1 MGTQAS
7 VQSIDALKDFRTALA
22 LFTEDA
28 LAALGAVDMEIRRT
42 VQWLEHDRPGYW
54 EEQIKRRRE
63 LVSAARAEVFRRKL
77 AKTADY
83 SPAYTEQKELLRRAE
98 EGLHDAEMRALMVR
112 RWKPALQQA
121 VLEYHASIRRIK
133 DLASG
138 EVPRAVAL
146 LERLIDALEAYLR
159 VALPTGPEVASSS
172 EAVAAPDGSF
182 DSIAATMLAAE
193 PEPAPTSEAEPE
205 PGTDG
210 PAPNEP
216 SSEAPPAPPDAG
228 PTP

>member
-7 VQSIDALKDFRTALA
+7 VQSIDALKEFRVALA
-22 LFTEDA
+22 LFAEDA
-28 LAALGAVDMEIRRT
+28 LAALGAIDMEIRRT
-42 VQWLEHDRPGYW
+42 VHWLEYDRPGYW

-98 EGLHDAEMRALMVR
+98 ESLRDAEMRALMVK
-112 RWKPALQQA
+112 RWRPALQQA
-121 VLEYHASIRRIK
+121 VLEFHASTRRIK

-138 EVPRAVAL
+138 EVPRAAAL
-146 LERLIDALEAYLR
+146 LERLVDALEAYLR
-159 VALPTGPEVASSS
+159 VALPSGPEFGSGS
-172 EAVAAPDGSF
+172 EAAAPAGSF
-182 DSIAATMLAAE
+182 NSIAESMLAAE
-193 PEPAPTSEAEPE
+193 PEPAPPSEPE
-205 PGTDG
+205 PGTED
-210 PAPNEP
+210 PVSDESPP
-216 SSEAPPAPPDAG
+216 EAPPASPDTG